1 MRIHL
6 KISKTQLEKTGAL
19 VVELIDELRGNLVFQ
34 AKKLWRIVSQKILLL
49 IRREKCLLLD
59 FSLSDSLFCRDA
71 ERVILF

>member
-1 MRIHL
+1 V
-6 KISKTQLEKTGAL
+6 K
-19 VVELIDELRGNLVFQ
+19 LIDELRGNLVFQ
-34 AKKLWRIVSQKILLL
+34 AKKLWCVVSQKFLLL